1 MLWSHSTNTNSRS
14 NRNAAPTSMPHQ
26 WLWCWKAL
34 RGGINQGLTT
44 SNYTTKTCTKV
55 VTDPRIQ
62 TTPNTTIMYLLADVK
77 VNTSYSLIV
86 TMLNLKVEA
95 VDPGVSV
102 DGKQYM
108 YNISSTYSLLRRSN
122 EARASPL
129 ATHTL
134 WELHVHGMLT
144 TVSNIRVVA

>member
-86 TMLNLKVEA
+86 TMLNLKVEVFA
-95 VDPGVSV
+95 STIKRGEGIP
-102 DGKQYM
+102 
-108 YNISSTYSLLRRSN
+108 SSN
-122 EARASPL
+122 A
-129 ATHTL
+129 
-134 WELHVHGMLT
+134 HVVGALMW
-144 TVSNIRVVA
+144 